1 MTTSAP
7 ETFTVAIAAPP
18 SVSPLIGTA
27 WDVVAGQAESHS
39 DLRDLLLMLEENPH
53 TRSCALL
60 RAVERA
66 RVELSRT
73 PADAGLE
80 DPIELTVR
88 DTALLVRAV
97 LSRLR

>member
-1 MTTSAP
+1 
-7 ETFTVAIAAPP
+7 
-18 SVSPLIGTA
+18 VSPLIGTA
-27 WDVVAGQAESHS
+27 WDVIAGQAEVHS
-39 DLRDLLLMLEENPH
+39 DLRDLLLLLEENPH

-73 PADAGLE
+73 PSDAPLE
-80 DPIELTVR
+80 SPVALTLQ
-88 DTALLVRAV
+88 DTALLIRAV